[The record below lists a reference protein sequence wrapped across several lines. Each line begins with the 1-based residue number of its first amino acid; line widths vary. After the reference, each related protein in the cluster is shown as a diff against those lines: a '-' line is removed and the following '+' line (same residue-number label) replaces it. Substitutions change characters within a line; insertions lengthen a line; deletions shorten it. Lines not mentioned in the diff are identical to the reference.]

1 MSGGGGFIGDIVG
14 GVGDIVGGVVGGAGK
29 VVEKAVDYSGKLV
42 DKTVGTVADLAKNI
56 DIEDAA
62 KTFILTGGNPYAAAF
77 AATDYD
83 EKLGFNPAS
92 FYNPTT
98 GGFGFDTGN
107 SFVAGDNPF
116 DQVLNQSVGAF
127 GDLAK
132 TGIDKL
138 STFAQRSPEQAT
150 QYAQTGTKVLESMNA
165 ILTDV
170 AAGKYSKSPVSEY
183 NTRSVLAAYLGSPDS
198 SNTSGLLSDYN
209 NAKTK
214 VNSIISNRSNV
225 GKLAINE
232 SPFYNF
238 LTTNKIG
245 QSQST
250 QRDIFKPYLQQRGLI

>member
-14 GVGDIVGGVVGGAGK
+14 GVGDIIGGVGDVVGD
-29 VVEKAVDYSGKLV
+29 VVSG
-42 DKTVGTVADLAKNI
+42 VADVAKNL

-62 KTFILTGGNPYAAAF
+62 KTYILTGGNPYAAAF

-138 STFAQRSPEQAT
+138 ASFAQKSPEQAP
-150 QYAQTGTKVLESMNA
+150 QYAQTGTRVLESMSA
-165 ILTDV
+165 ILADV

-183 NTRSVLAAYLGSPDS
+183 NTRSVMAAYLGSPDS

-238 LTTNKIG
+238 LTSNKIG
-245 QSQST
+245 QSQGT

>member
-14 GVGDIVGGVVGGAGK
+14 GVVGGVGK

-238 LTTNKIG
+238 LTSNKIG
-245 QSQST
+245 QSQGT

>member
-14 GVGDIVGGVVGGAGK
+14 GVGDIIGGVGDVVGDVVGGVGD
-29 VVEKAVDYSGKLV
+29 VV
-42 DKTVGTVADLAKNI
+42 KNL

-62 KTFILTGGNPYAAAF
+62 KTYILSGGPFNPAAPYAAAF

-98 GGFGFDTGN
+98 GGFGFDTGS
-107 SFVAGDNPF
+107 SFMPGDNPF
-116 DQVLNQSVGAF
+116 NKVLDQQAGAF

-132 TGIDKL
+132 IGIDKL
-138 STFAQRSPEQAT
+138 ASFAQKSPEEAP
-150 QYAQTGTKVLESMNA
+150 QYAQTGTRVLESMSA
-165 ILTDV
+165 ILADV
-170 AAGKYSKSPVSEY
+170 AAGKYSKSPASEY
-183 NTRSVLAAYLGSPDS
+183 NTKSVMAAYLGSPDS

-238 LTTNKIG
+238 LTSNKIG
-245 QSQST
+245 QSQGT

>member
-14 GVGDIVGGVVGGAGK
+14 GVGDIIGGVGDVVGDVVGGV
-29 VVEKAVDYSGKLV
+29 
-42 DKTVGTVADLAKNI
+42 ADVAKNL

-62 KTFILTGGNPYAAAF
+62 KTYILSGGPFNPAAPYAAAF

-98 GGFGFDTGN
+98 GGFGFDTGS
-107 SFVAGDNPF
+107 SFMPGDNPF
-116 DQVLNQSVGAF
+116 NKVLDQQAGAF

-132 TGIDKL
+132 IGIDKL
-138 STFAQRSPEQAT
+138 ASFAQKSPEEAP
-150 QYAQTGTKVLESMNA
+150 QYAQTGTRVLESMSA
-165 ILTDV
+165 ILADV
-170 AAGKYSKSPVSEY
+170 AAGKYSKSPASEY
-183 NTRSVLAAYLGSPDS
+183 NTKSVMAAYLGSPDS

-238 LTTNKIG
+238 LTSNKIG
-245 QSQST
+245 QSQGT

>member
-14 GVGDIVGGVVGGAGK
+14 GVGDIIGGVGDVVGD
-29 VVEKAVDYSGKLV
+29 VVSG
-42 DKTVGTVADLAKNI
+42 VADVAKNL

-62 KTFILTGGNPYAAAF
+62 KTYILSGGPFNPTAPYAAAF

-98 GGFGFDTGN
+98 GGFGFDTGS
-107 SFVAGDNPF
+107 SFMPGDNPF
-116 DQVLNQSVGAF
+116 NKVLDQQAGAF

-132 TGIDKL
+132 IGIDKL
-138 STFAQRSPEQAT
+138 ASFAQKSPEEAP
-150 QYAQTGTKVLESMNA
+150 QYAQTGTRVLESMSA
-165 ILTDV
+165 ILADV
-170 AAGKYSKSPVSEY
+170 AAGKYSKSPASEY
-183 NTRSVLAAYLGSPDS
+183 NTKSVMAAYLGSPDS

-238 LTTNKIG
+238 LTSNKIG
-245 QSQST
+245 QSQGT

>member
-14 GVGDIVGGVVGGAGK
+14 GVGDIIGGVGDVVGDVVGGV
-29 VVEKAVDYSGKLV
+29 
-42 DKTVGTVADLAKNI
+42 ADVAKNL

-62 KTFILTGGNPYAAAF
+62 KTYILSGGPFNPAAPYAAAV
-77 AATDYD
+77 ASTNVD

-127 GDLAK
+127 SDLAK
-132 TGIDKL
+132 VGVDKL
-138 STFAQRSPEQAT
+138 TSFAQKSPEQAT
-150 QYAQTGTKVLESMNA
+150 QYAETGTKVLESMSA
-165 ILTDV
+165 ILADV

-214 VNSIISNRSNV
+214 VNSIISNRSNI

-245 QSQST
+245 QSQTT

>member
-14 GVGDIVGGVVGGAGK
+14 GVGDIIGGVGDVVGDVVGGV
-29 VVEKAVDYSGKLV
+29 
-42 DKTVGTVADLAKNI
+42 ADVAKNL

-62 KTFILTGGNPYAAAF
+62 KTYILSGGPFNPAAPYAAAV
-77 AATDYD
+77 ASTNVD

-98 GGFGFDTGN
+98 GGFGFDTGS
-107 SFVAGDNPF
+107 SFMPGDNPF
-116 DQVLNQSVGAF
+116 NKVLDQQAGAF

-132 TGIDKL
+132 IGIDKL
-138 STFAQRSPEQAT
+138 ASFAQKSPEEAP
-150 QYAQTGTKVLESMNA
+150 QYAQTGTRVLESMSA
-165 ILTDV
+165 ILADV
-170 AAGKYSKSPVSEY
+170 AAGKYSKSPASEY
-183 NTRSVLAAYLGSPDS
+183 NTKSVMAAYLGSPDS

-238 LTTNKIG
+238 LTSNKIG
-245 QSQST
+245 QSQGT

>member
-14 GVGDIVGGVVGGAGK
+14 GVVGGVGK

-209 NAKTK
+209 KAKTK

-238 LTTNKIG
+238 LTSNKIG
-245 QSQST
+245 QSQGT

>member
-14 GVGDIVGGVVGGAGK
+14 GVGDIIGGAGK

-116 DQVLNQSVGAF
+116 DQVLNQSVEAF

-138 STFAQRSPEQAT
+138 STFAQKSPEQAT
-150 QYAQTGTKVLESMNA
+150 QYAETGTKVLESMNS
-165 ILTDV
+165 ILADV

-245 QSQST
+245 QSQGT